1 MKTVGSAPHP
11 ARGVPLDPFAAKLRF
26 AGEVFTGLVRRMK
39 CG

>member
-11 ARGVPLDPFAAKLRF
+11 ARGTPLDPFAAKLRF